1 MNLFEIQSMAKALI
15 NDQLLIMIDMEN
27 IGYYRLRTMGP
38 TTTTAFSKTT
48 AASATTAPSGRP
60 LGTYLRAW

>member
-27 IGYYRLRTMGP
+27 IYYRLQTMGP
-38 TTTTAFSKTT
+38 TTTTVFSKTT